1 MSRRKRDRFDRIDDS
16 RIMGNPYDWTR
27 WKVKRRTGRWVV
39 LDALGNEIF
48 ETRTEEE
55 AKAWKDKQR
64 PVG

>member
-1 MSRRKRDRFDRIDDS
+1 
-16 RIMGNPYDWTR
+16 MGNPYDWTR